1 MADYRSAL
9 HEKGFII
16 LLAMRNNEVS
26 KLLQMRGGG
35 TAVINDK

>member
-9 HEKGFII
+9 YEKGFIM
-16 LLAMRNNEVS
+16 LLAVRNNEVS